1 MPFCVIGVPTVV
13 NSTSG
18 NSATRTL
25 CTVGF
30 AALPYPWYPI
40 VSGSCIISGTANTR
54 VDLFAAMNSTTGQQ
68 VAYADGYTGDT
79 GSAGARVLAW
89 NLPTSLS
96 LAKVPAN
103 TTATIYFVAQ
113 QQNVGVGDSWSTAA
127 LTTRFTAGALLVSS

>member
-1 MPFCVIGVPTVV
+1 VVGVPATV

-25 CTVGF
+25 CSVGF
-30 AALPYPWYPI
+30 AALPYPWYPW

-54 VDLFAAMNSTTGQQ
+54 VDLWASLTTPTGQI

-79 GSAGARVLAW
+79 GVAGPRALAA

-96 LAKVPAN
+96 LAKIPAN

-113 QQNVGVGDSWSTAA
+113 QQNVGITDNWSTAA
-127 LTTRFTAGALLVSS
+127 ATTRFTVAALPVSS